1 LLIQRPRQAPDG
13 SAIVTL
19 LTPAGALFAGDH
31 VRLAVDVGPGADVTL
46 CQVGATRVHGGN
58 DSPIVVEIDFMVAAE
73 GRLRYH
79 PGELIPFAVAD
90 YSQTIRL
97 YLQDG
102 ARASLIEVV
111 SPGRLDEH
119 FAYRRV
125 ELRTDAYLDG
135 TRILLDILHLE
146 PARSDPRLA
155 LGPYTHVAT
164 GLRFAP
170 GLTQSDADRVHDEIG
185 AQGAIG
191 SASLLPSYG
200 IGARLVGTAADP
212 LVRALCGL
220 ER

>member
-1 LLIQRPRQAPDG
+1 
-13 SAIVTL
+13 VTL
-19 LTPAGALFAGDH
+19 LTPAGALFAGDGL
-31 VRLAVDVGPGADVTL
+31 RLAVDVGPGADVTL
-46 CQVGATRVHGGN
+46 CQVGATRVHGGL
-58 DSPIVVEIDFMVAAE
+58 DSPIVVELELRVAAD
-73 GRLRYH
+73 GRLRYR
-79 PGELIPFAVAD
+79 PGGLIPFAAAD

-97 YLQDG
+97 HLEDG

-119 FAYRRV
+119 FAYRRLV
-125 ELRTDAYLDG
+125 LRTDAYLDG
-135 TRILLDILHLE
+135 TRILLDILRVE
-146 PARSDPRLA
+146 PACSDPRLA

-185 AQGAIG
+185 AQGATG

-200 IGARLVGTAADP
+200 IGARLVGMAADP
-212 LVRALCGL
+212 LVRALCRL